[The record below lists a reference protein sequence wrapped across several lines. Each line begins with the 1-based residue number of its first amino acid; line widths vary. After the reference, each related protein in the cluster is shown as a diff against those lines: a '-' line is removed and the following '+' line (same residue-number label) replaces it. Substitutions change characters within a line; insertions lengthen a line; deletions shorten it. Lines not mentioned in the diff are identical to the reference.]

1 MSGRLQDLALF
12 PAYEA
17 VEVVE
22 QEDGEVD
29 RHGDV
34 GRRTTLVSALS
45 ISAATMST
53 TASEASQRH
62 HSRRV
67 SDLMGLFMVF
77 SFRIKA

>member
-34 GRRTTLVSALS
+34 DRIFHRR
-45 ISAATMST
+45 
-53 TASEASQRH
+53 H
-62 HSRRV
+62 
-67 SDLMGLFMVF
+67 DP
-77 SFRIKA
+77 